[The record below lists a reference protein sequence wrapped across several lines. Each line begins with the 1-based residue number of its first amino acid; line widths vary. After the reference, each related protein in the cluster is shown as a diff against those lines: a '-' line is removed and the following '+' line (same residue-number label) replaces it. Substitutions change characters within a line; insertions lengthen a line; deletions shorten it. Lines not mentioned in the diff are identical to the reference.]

1 MKKILSSYITGKID
15 PKSLDLSNLPDFPKV
30 ATRHIGYIDY
40 INERTK
46 SGTIIS
52 NNYGFET
59 SQKIYNSIEI
69 KFNIK
74 EFKGSNIPSKD
85 QLVTFCI
92 EDHTSSLPKAIDIRY
107 LQISSYDF
115 SLIKQYAGIY
125 CHIQGRKYSG
135 RIYTK
140 SLFEDSI
147 SSYLKDEEGKSI
159 ILKELTID
167 GSFTKWIPQ
176 DNPKLLLKIFN
187 LIQDNFDD
195 DKIESILSKIRE
207 DSVAN
212 TIKLMPEAEQF
223 LFIQHLSEDF
233 AIDLIN
239 THFKN
244 TSLSNRYVGEKWNL
258 CKAEMPYVVFDLESD
273 GRDIKEFSFKKEDNT
288 RTYQSEEQLS
298 TLGRALRRTSIIV
311 GHNIKQ
317 WDLPILEKKG
327 ISTESFIWDTL
338 ILEIL
343 LDPCRYAYSLQ
354 TTHRAEDD
362 VELTND
368 LFWNQL
374 YRLSIQPDLC
384 ESLQEF
390 LPNELNGIL
399 EKLQLPVFKDY
410 FQKQATQHSSFFQA
424 LRPLS
429 EQLKSQL
436 SLISQIPD
444 SEKTLIVAPNDLWP
458 RIAQEVKLQF
468 PNCTDNSYKVVDVV
482 KVCDRLKDNPLA
494 KKVLERFCAASKTPI
509 VANIPQ
515 YLRIQNDNPTKVAFT
530 DNFLCDYLKVSES
543 HIDCIDIESFGD
555 SVITNTNY
563 KHIFVIGIELHDR
576 VHKCKVGTWT
586 FADLMAHGCMLP
598 FTMAATNSAPVKEN
612 DLDKLGIDKA
622 ELAANYWA
630 ERNSDGTFSIYLNYK
645 YQAYKDKFYSHFD
658 VKPQYIDWKLEGQ
671 DYNNISIT
679 QVSRSKKDQAEIR
692 VNNNSTQ
699 RSKYWLFQ
707 FEILKQV
714 HNTCP
719 SMPIVYIVNDLDEID
734 KLTKYATCMDFYI
747 PQQGTDFRKLEYIG
761 ARPNGMIIISKEQFI
776 NGIGSYR
783 TDKAFCYIWD
793 NMDIDRYMLMWDK
806 LPFENDIEDE
816 QDSDKENKVFG
827 TTPKQCIYA
836 AWPIFEHYCSLMK
849 ANSKESRLFIID
861 PHFDN
866 YTDLAKQCHA
876 ETLKVSLWKSE
887 EEYDNALAIAKKY
900 IRDVQTEEFSF
911 DTFEAMNY
919 IRDVFIGGSPKEKPW
934 TETQL
939 SVLPHI
945 LEKRGDCIVSM
956 PTGGG
961 KSVLFQGPA
970 IYRAMYS
977 RKLTLVVTPLR
988 ALMQDQ
994 VEDLQKKGFTTNVD
1008 YLSGDRMIPEI
1019 RQIYSRIRSGEL
1031 ALLYVTPERFR
1042 VRSFMN
1048 TVLQRMQHDNGLEY
1062 VVFDEA
1068 HCVSQWGQDFRP
1080 DYRNAMKKCVT
1091 LKQKYD
1097 IMITLFSATVTS
1109 QVEADFKSF
1118 IPDFVF
1124 LGETNSRPVRSHIR
1138 IEFKLTKHDNDARIK
1153 EIISYIVSNKIN
1165 FENSCMLIFCRTHR
1179 QCEDVADALN
1189 EASLRAQPDCVMAKC
1204 VDHIGY
1210 YHAGLDAERRNDVY
1224 EQYKRKEGVEP
1235 LYILCATKAFGMGMD
1250 IPNVHYVVHFN
1261 PPSVIEDYL
1270 QEVGRAGRNKEMYEK
1285 ALKGGKIPAMC
1296 LSSKEDFRKLKELL
1310 IRSQMSWSNLSD
1322 AKEAIIQ
1329 YITKFQTL
1337 EETRSNPVVVP
1348 YSVWVRNDDPDNFND
1363 TTASKLA
1370 FYWLEYIEL
1379 KENIGLIKQGYL
1391 DTAALAITLKQ
1402 SSVNHRVLNEG
1413 YVYLKNHIQEF
1424 GKSSLISVK
1433 DMREELKMS
1442 TSRIMN
1448 QILHLVQCDLISLD
1462 DMIRC
1467 ELRSRRNGE
1476 ARFIDK
1482 HNKNIFALHIAFEGL
1497 RNLLGN
1503 CKQGLERIIRQEE
1516 REQIF
1521 KHLMDDFDYSDMLIE
1536 ENGIKYMPWKTEF
1549 ANLPK
1554 GAVIKCETFKKNIIT
1569 RVGPQMFS
1577 ILYYLN
1583 DFNYIKYEI
1592 LKTDDDT
1599 EFHITLNNK
1608 RWRDFLNSLEKD
1620 CLDWIKFTC
1629 NHIGAFNWAEV
1640 MKEKGLISKGYD
1652 YFSSMLAILKRLSYI
1667 DHTPLLQSGVEIY
1680 TTEFTNKTIDDGLVP
1695 DSPTFKYRQEFDEQ
1709 EKTKKVRLAAMNILS
1724 SVKAE
1729 EQETY
1734 IKRYFQCRNY
1744 EDYISL
1750 AGDYVPEGSDL
1761 MEEITEEALKKEEE
1775 KFYGNKEK
1783 NIPRNEEQS
1792 KIYDQPLNRNINV
1805 LAGPGSGK
1813 THVLTMR
1820 CARLIYREHI
1830 EPSHLLVL
1838 AYNRAVVAELKNR
1851 LDILFTK
1858 LGMSRI
1864 AHQLHVYTFHAL
1876 AKKCMGQT
1884 LDNVPTEHWEERFLE
1899 YLMTNKSDFMTIF
1912 PQIEFVLVDEFQ
1924 DITQT
1929 RLDSLLTIRKMYR
1942 RTKFFTIGDINQSI
1956 YGFDRVP
1963 KDKVLIPKEYA
1974 RLLNPQTY
1982 YEQLKKNL
1990 KPIELTMF
1998 TNYRSY
2004 QKILDASAKF
2014 IPEEYQLPKS
2024 ATSLMDHEPKSE
2036 YVKFTDNVH
2045 NPSCAWFKDLSQL
2058 IEWALQGNKAAEN
2071 TGRVYLK
2078 KQTIA
2083 VFFRTNNEV
2092 YRGYSKIKAIVP
2104 KDVHIRIQGASTYEL
2119 WREREIYDLVNTL
2132 NKYPNEI
2139 IDLSLQGTSSRI
2151 KTYLEK
2157 KMHDNPTW
2165 DDYLIDVAYTL
2176 VLNYVEVIRSDV
2188 QSHTWSDMATY
2199 IKDIAGR
2206 DDGGQVYKIYDQ
2218 YRGQRICKKD
2228 KLTII
2233 LTTMHKVK
2241 GLEFD
2246 AVVIT
2251 PSFANLPLKP
2261 HREYEKGEKCCDD
2274 DLADMDEERRL
2285 LFVAYT
2291 RAKKY
2296 LHVYQGQREK
2306 ALDNNRIFETPSE
2319 TILGYAEREPGLD
2332 KYNLGFNVNYY
2343 FHKNAIIGKKVR
2355 KNDPVVIQLDNGNAD
2370 ILWNGDCIG
2379 RLSDNSIIKKQM
2391 IANKEKELEGFFIS
2405 EICVWE
2411 YLDSVRVD
2419 EKNRLDVQ
2427 NRVPGS
2433 RTTNFAGEWSE
2444 EAKKQGYVYVV
2455 IIAGFGKPKK

>member
-1 MKKILSSYITGKID
+1 MIKILSTYIIGKID
-15 PKSLDLSNLPDFPKV
+15 SKSFDFSNLPDFPKI

-40 INERTK
+40 INERTN
-46 SGTIIS
+46 SGYIIS
-52 NNYGFET
+52 NGYGFESFLNT
-59 SQKIYNSIEI
+59 GKSIEVR
-69 KFNIK
+69 FNLK
-74 EFKGSNIPSKD
+74 NLTVSKNPTKG
-85 QLVTFCI
+85 QLVTFYI
-92 EDHTSSLPKAIDIRY
+92 KDYGSSQLKALDVNYLNIDS
-107 LQISSYDF
+107 LDF
-115 SLIKQYAGIY
+115 SLIKQYTGLYSQI
-125 CHIQGRKYSG
+125 HGRNYNG
-135 RIYTK
+135 RMYTK
-140 SLFEDSI
+140 AIVEDSLLVYI
-147 SSYLKDEEGKSI
+147 KKEEGVSI
-159 ILKELTID
+159 LLKELSAD
-167 GSFTKWIPQ
+167 DSFTEWLPQ
-176 DNPKLLLKIFN
+176 DNPDLLLKLFSIMDA
-187 LIQDNFDD
+187 QWKDD
-195 DKIESILSKIRE
+195 EIDSFVTKLRKNSI
-207 DSVAN
+207 AN
-212 TIKLMPEAEQF
+212 AIKLMQEDVQHQF
-223 LFIQHLSEDF
+223 ISHLSEDF

-239 THFKN
+239 TYFKG
-244 TSLSNRYVGEKWNL
+244 TPLFDIYIGEKWNL

-273 GRDIKEFSFKKEDNT
+273 GRDIKEFSFLKEDNT

-298 TLGRALRRTSIIV
+298 SLGRVLKRTPIIV

-317 WDLPILEKKG
+317 WDMPILEKKG
-327 ISTESFIWDTL
+327 LSTESFIWDTL
-338 ILEIL
+338 IIEIL
-343 LDPCRYAYSLQ
+343 LDPCRYAYSLH
-354 TTHRAEDD
+354 TTHSSEDD
-362 VELTND
+362 VKLTDD

-374 YRLSIQPDLC
+374 YRLSL
-384 ESLQEF
+384 ESELRDSLKDY
-390 LPNELNGIL
+390 LPKELNDIL
-399 EKLQLPVFKDY
+399 EKVQMPVFKDY
-410 FQKQATQHSSFFQA
+410 FLKQASTKKSFFQA

-429 EQLKSQL
+429 AQLKEKL
-436 SLISQIPD
+436 SYISQIPN
-444 SEKTLIVAPNDLWP
+444 SERTLIVAPNDLWP
-458 RIAQEVKLQF
+458 RIAQEVNVQF
-468 PNCTDNSYKVVDVV
+468 PNCPDYLYKIVDKERVLANLN
-482 KVCDRLKDNPLA
+482 CNPLA
-494 KKVLERFCAASKTPI
+494 QKVLLRFCDTSKTPI

-530 DNFLCDYLKVSES
+530 DDFLCDYLKVSES
-543 HIDCIDIESFGD
+543 HIDCIDIDSFED
-555 SVITNTNY
+555 SVITSTNY

-598 FTMAATNSAPVKEN
+598 FTMAATNSAPVKKD
-612 DLDKLGIDKA
+612 DLDKLGVDKV

-630 ERNSDGTFSIYLNYK
+630 ERNFDGTFSIYLNYK
-645 YQAYKDKFYSHFD
+645 YQAYKDKFYSRFD
-658 VKPQYIDWKLEGQ
+658 VKPQYIDWKLDGQ

-679 QVSRSKKDQAEIR
+679 QVCRTKKDQAETR
-692 VNNNSTQ
+692 VNINSTQ

-714 HNTCP
+714 HNTCH

-734 KLTKYATCMDFYI
+734 ELTKYATSLDFFI

-761 ARPNGMIIISKEQFI
+761 THPNGMIIISKEQFI

-816 QDSDKENKVFG
+816 RDSDKENKVFG

-849 ANSKESRLFIID
+849 ANSQESRLFIID

-919 IRDVFIGGSPKEKPW
+919 IRDVFIGGDPKEKPW

-970 IYRAMYS
+970 IYRAMYR

-1008 YLSGDRMIPEI
+1008 YLSGDRIIPEVK
-1019 RQIYSRIRSGEL
+1019 QIYSRIRSGEL

-1048 TVLQRMQHDNGLEY
+1048 TLLQRMEHDKGLEY
-1062 VVFDEA
+1062 IVFDEA

-1080 DYRNAMKKCVT
+1080 DYRNAMKKCVM

-1097 IMITLFSATVTS
+1097 IMISLFSATVTS

-1118 IPDFVF
+1118 IPGFIS
-1124 LGETNSRPVRSHIR
+1124 LGETNSNPVRSHIQ
-1138 IEFKLTKHDNDARIK
+1138 IKFKLTKHENDARIK
-1153 EIISYIVSNKIN
+1153 EIISYIEGNRIE
-1165 FENSCMLIFCRTHR
+1165 FEDSCMLIFCRTHR
-1179 QCEDVADALN
+1179 QCEDVADALS
-1189 EASLRAQPDCVMAKC
+1189 EASLRAQPDSKMAKC
-1204 VDHIGY
+1204 VDRIGY

-1235 LYILCATKAFGMGMD
+1235 IYILCATKAFGMGMD

-1285 ALKGGKIPAMC
+1285 ALKGAKIPAMC
-1296 LSSKEDFRKLKELL
+1296 LSSKDDFRKLKELL

-1348 YSVWVRNDDPDNFND
+1348 YSVWVRNDDPENFND

-1370 FYWLEYIEL
+1370 FYWLEHIDL
-1379 KENIGLIKQGYL
+1379 KEKEGLIKQGYL
-1391 DTAALAITLKQ
+1391 DMAALAITLKQ
-1402 SSVNHRVLNEG
+1402 CSESHWAKNEV

-1433 DMREELKMS
+1433 DVREKLKMS
-1442 TSRIMN
+1442 TSRILN
-1448 QILHLVQCDLISLD
+1448 QILRLVQDDLISLD

-1476 ARFIDK
+1476 ARYIDK
-1482 HNKNIFALHIAFEGL
+1482 YDKNIFALHIAFEGL
-1497 RNLLGN
+1497 RNLLGD
-1503 CKQGLERIIRQEE
+1503 CKQGQERIIRQEE

-1554 GAVIKCETFKKNIIT
+1554 GVVIKCETFKKNIFT

-1577 ILYYLN
+1577 ILYYLD

-1592 LKTDDDT
+1592 VKTDEDT
-1599 EFHITLNNK
+1599 EFHITLKDK
-1608 RWRDFLNSLEKD
+1608 RWPVFLNSLEND

-1640 MKEKGLISKGYD
+1640 MNEKGLIGKGFD

-1667 DHTPLLQSGVEIY
+1667 DYTPLLQSGVEIY
-1680 TTEFTNKTIDDGLVP
+1680 TTDFTDKAIDDGLVP

-1744 EDYISL
+1744 EDYLSL

-1783 NIPRNEEQS
+1783 NIPRNDEQS
-1792 KIYDQPLNRNINV
+1792 KIYNLPLNRNINV

-1838 AYNRAVVAELKNR
+1838 AYNRAVVAELRNR
-1851 LDILFTK
+1851 LDNLFTK
-1858 LGMSRI
+1858 LGMSKI

-1876 AKKCMGQT
+1876 AKKCMGQL
-1884 LDNVPTEHWEERFLE
+1884 LDNVPTKQWEDRFLA
-1899 YLMTNKSDFMTIF
+1899 YLKTNKTDFKIIF

-1929 RLDSLLTIRKMYR
+1929 RLDSLLAIRKMYR
-1942 RTKFFTIGDINQSI
+1942 KSKFFTIGDINQSI

-1963 KDKVLIPKEYA
+1963 KDKVLTPEEYA
-1974 RLLNPQTY
+1974 RLLNPQPY
-1982 YEQLKKNL
+1982 YEQLKKEL
-1990 KPIELTMF
+1990 KPVELTMF

-2004 QKILDASAKF
+2004 QKILDASAKY
-2014 IPEEYQLPKS
+2014 IPQGYQLPRS
-2024 ATSLMDHEPKSE
+2024 APSLMEHEPTWE
-2036 YVKFTDNVH
+2036 YVVNTNNIEQPDQT
-2045 NPSCAWFKDLSQL
+2045 WYKDLPDL
-2058 IEWALQGNKAAEN
+2058 ISWAKQEN
-2071 TGRVYLK
+2071 IHAKEALDESRRINN
-2078 KQTIA
+2078 IA
-2083 VFFRTNNEV
+2083 IFFRKNSEV
-2092 YRGYSKIKAIVP
+2092 YHGYSQIKSIIP
-2104 KDVHIRIQGASTYEL
+2104 DDVRIRIQGTNTCDL
-2119 WREREIYDLVNTL
+2119 WREREIFDIIRILKARPNDDLHEKSNDIASDIRR
-2132 NKYPNEI
+2132 YI
-2139 IDLSLQGTSSRI
+2139 
-2151 KTYLEK
+2151 EK
-2157 KMHDNPTW
+2157 KMRECPEW
-2165 DDYLIDVAYTL
+2165 DSFLLDIAYTL
-2176 VLNYVEVIRSDV
+2176 VLNYLESIRSDYN
-2188 QSHTWSDMATY
+2188 SHTRKDLADY
-2199 IKDIAGR
+2199 IMNVASQ
-2206 DDGGQVYKIYDQ
+2206 DDGGLYKIYDQ
-2218 YRGQRICKKD
+2218 YRKQRILQD
-2228 KLTII
+2228 ESIVII

-2246 AVVIT
+2246 AVIIT
-2251 PSFANLPLKP
+2251 PSTASLPLKP
-2261 HREYEKGEKCCDD
+2261 HHKYEANADLLKD
-2274 DLADMDEERRL
+2274 DLADIEEEKRL

-2296 LHVYQGQREK
+2296 LHIYKGLREFGIED
-2306 ALDNNRIFETPSE
+2306 ANRIVVSNCVPNQIIE
-2319 TILGYAEREPGLD
+2319 YEPGID
-2332 KYNLGFNVNYY
+2332 KYYLSYT
-2343 FHKNAIIGKKVR
+2343 
-2355 KNDPVVIQLDNGNAD
+2355 
-2370 ILWNGDCIG
+2370 
-2379 RLSDNSIIKKQM
+2379 LSDVMFEKDDYIKNRVKKDDEVLVDCDQYGNCF
-2391 IANKEKELEGFFIS
+2391 IKHGECYVGKLSKESGICNAAKSLRKRVFIKGFYVS
-2405 EICVWE
+2405 DICVWTYQDTIAAGKKE
-2411 YLDSVRVD
+2411 FLDKWES
-2419 EKNRLDVQ
+2419 KAL
-2427 NRVPGS
+2427 G
-2433 RTTNFAGEWSE
+2433 
-2444 EAKKQGYVYVV
+2444 QGYIYVV
-2455 IIAGFGKPKK
+2455 QITGIGFIE